1 MAYLKVTWKKSAIGR
16 TERQRRVIESLG
28 LKRLHHS
35 VVHKDTPS
43 IRGMVHK
50 VTHLLEVEELA
61 EAPETTSEATS

>member
-1 MAYLKVTWKKSAIGR
+1 M
-16 TERQRRVIESLG
+16 G

>member
-1 MAYLKVTWKKSAIGR
+1 M
-16 TERQRRVIESLG
+16 G

-61 EAPETTSEATS
+61 EGPESTSEAAS